1 MSEVTQARLRAV
13 AVAAPAFVM
22 VFIVLA
28 DQLTGVIESSWILA
42 DMGQSVDLGAPGA
55 LADLSL
61 SMWLSLLNVTRLSFE
76 LLAVLAICSYLRS
89 AGEKLWSF
97 LAVPLLTLRYVV
109 LSAHDGWG
117 LILSPLLVAGAS
129 TEAFVPP
136 EGLATAPLAVF
147 LTSMFVLWF
156 PGWICLMVGIWRS
169 HVLSR
174 TMTWT
179 VVLAVIAQGVPVPIP
194 YWYPLMISLFFL
206 PIAYKMWVDSA
217 KLAVGGQAAEA

>member
-1 MSEVTQARLRAV
+1 M

-28 DQLTGVIESSWILA
+28 DQLPGVIESSWILA
-42 DMGQSVDLGAPGA
+42 DMGESVDLGAPGA

-61 SMWLSLLNVTRLSFE
+61 SMWMSLLRVTLLSFE
-76 LLAVLAICSYLRS
+76 LLGVLAICSYLHSR
-89 AGEKLWSF
+89 GETLWSF
-97 LAVPLLTLRYVV
+97 LAVPLLALGHMPF
-109 LSAHDGWG
+109 AIHDGWG

-169 HVLSR
+169 HVLIR
-174 TMTWT
+174 VMTLT
-179 VVLAVIAQGVPVPIP
+179 VVLALIARSVPPLVP
-194 YWYPLMISLFFL
+194 YWYPLMTSLFFL
-206 PIAYKMWVDSA
+206 PIAYQM
-217 KLAVGGQAAEA
+217 